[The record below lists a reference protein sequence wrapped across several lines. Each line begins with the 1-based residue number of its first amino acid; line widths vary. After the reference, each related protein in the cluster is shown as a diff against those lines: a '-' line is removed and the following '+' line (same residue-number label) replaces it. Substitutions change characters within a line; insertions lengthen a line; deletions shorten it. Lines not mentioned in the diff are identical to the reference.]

1 MSVARFTMDSFP
13 RRPMGAQRVAHF
25 LRDGRGSDTCFHRW
39 QIYQKGTDCARK
51 HADVS
56 SLSCRERFLCYYF
69 AFFFVITD
77 PFLAALYEAPYETR
91 VCKKLHVESRQPSRL

>member
-69 AFFFVITD
+69 AFFLLLQI
-77 PFLAALYEAPYETR
+77 PFWQRCTKRPIAKNCTLKVDSLLVYEP
-91 VCKKLHVESRQPSRL
+91 